1 MGTKN
6 DPGEYD
12 CYANAKDDE
21 PMFVLLARD
30 PIAPVLVHLW
40 VMMRGLM
47 GKMNPEKDIGFL
59 VRWPAPTKTKTN
71 LDFWP
76 RSRRLT

>member
-47 GKMNPEKDIGFL
+47 GKMNPEKDIEAQNCAAEMK
-59 VRWPAPTKTKTN
+59 RWKLRNP
-71 LDFWP
+71 DV
-76 RSRRLT
+76 